1 MTAATLRSVILKQWY
16 LIALGTLFG
25 IAGAVLGSLFLLTPM
40 YTSTATLR
48 VVNGPDPAV
57 TTSAVSAD
65 RVIQTQIQLASTEPV
80 LTQVA
85 AQFPGLTPAAL
96 RREITVTA
104 ESNTNLFQV
113 AVRDASPTRAAD
125 IANAIAAEMIA
136 DQQQV
141 SAAYAQ
147 VGQDTVQLLISQ
159 TQNQIDSDTTKLN
172 GLAPT
177 SANATTIRELRAHI
191 DALQAHLQRLEATL
205 SHILASDADSLI
217 QLRLSE
223 AAQPSSKPS
232 QPVLPL
238 NIAVGASVGLVLAL
252 LIALMREQLD
262 QRVPTASALAKLTS
276 WPVLAGVASTASPS
290 GAAGLQQDA
299 ENNQSAYRTLGTNLE
314 FLSVERP
321 IRSVAVA
328 AATPDDDPG
337 PIAAQMA
344 LALARGGKRVILV
357 DANWAQ
363 PSQAQRFGVTATR
376 GLSDAVLAFKS
387 PGTAGSAV
395 EQFIYPSTAVDAPS
409 LRIMPTGTPPPNSS
423 QVWRSQAMKSLA
435 KALVAFGADLIVFDA
450 PAILGSSNPRG
461 LWGVTDGVIVVADLR
476 QRERGKLLRAKA
488 RLTEANAT
496 VLGSIAI
503 GAPRD
508 HSKLSLGAVSR
519 DESQARGNHRI
530 DPWTYEREAE
540 RAKAIS
546 PES

>member
-1 MTAATLRSVILKQWY
+1 MKQWY
-16 LIALGTLFG
+16 LIALGIVFG
-25 IAGAVLGSLFLLTPM
+25 IAGAALGSFFLLTPM

-48 VVNGPDPAV
+48 VVNGPDPAI

-85 AQFPGLTPAAL
+85 AQFPGLTPEAL

-113 AVRDASPTRAAD
+113 AVRDASPARAAD
-125 IANAIAAEMIA
+125 IANAIATEMIA

-141 SAAYAQ
+141 SAAYSQ
-147 VGQDTVQLLISQ
+147 VGQDSVQLLITQ
-159 TQNQIDSDTTKLN
+159 TQNQIDSDTAKLN

-177 SANATTIRELRAHI
+177 SANAATSRELRAHI
-191 DALQAHLQRLEATL
+191 DALQAHLLRLEATL
-205 SHILASDADSLI
+205 SQILASNADALI
-217 QLRLSE
+217 QLRVSE

-238 NIAVGASVGLVLAL
+238 NIAVGAGVGLVLGL
-252 LIALMREQLD
+252 LIAIMLEMLD
-262 QRVPTASALAKLTS
+262 QRVPTSSALAKLTS

-290 GAAGLQQDA
+290 GVAGLQQDA
-299 ENNQSAYRTLGTNLE
+299 ENNRSAYRTLSTNLE
-314 FLSVERP
+314 FLGVERQ

-328 AATPDDDPG
+328 SATQNDDSG
-337 PIAAQMA
+337 PIAAQLA

-387 PGTAGSAV
+387 PGTMGSAV
-395 EQFIYPSTAVDAPS
+395 EHYIFPSTVVDAPS
-409 LRIMPTGTPPPNSS
+409 LRIMPTGSPPPNASHIL
-423 QVWRSQAMKSLA
+423 RSQAMKSLA
-435 KALVAFGADLIVFDA
+435 QGLVAFGADLIVFDA
-450 PAILGSSNPRG
+450 PAILGSSDPRG
-461 LWGVTDGVIVVADLR
+461 LWGVSDGVLVVADLR
-476 QRERGKLLRAKA
+476 QRERSKLLRAKA
-488 RLTEANAT
+488 RLADASAT

-508 HSKLSLGAVSR
+508 HSRLSLGAVSH
-519 DESQARGNHRI
+519 DESQARENHRI
-530 DPWTYEREAE
+530 DPWTYEREVE